1 MRIINSQF
9 IFYLFSMLQLKH
21 HKAMWCNGRKFRIKM
36 LDDKMKTS
44 DCGITAV
51 FKVTNISSRSDR
63 NPEETENRYY
73 GLLEDIIE
81 CDFNSF
87 KIILFEVKWYMLR
100 IHERDPER
108 TIIEHDNGFTMVNTR
123 AFEPSIESYV
133 LPSQREQVFYSEVP
147 GKASWSYVVRYDL
160 RGRIVKYNHVA
171 KDEDN
176 NEEEDHDYEY
186 QEQVA
191 HVVNVSDEEFE
202 EVDHPNVGDDDLIDD
217 IDNYS
222 RKNDVDDDVDRN
234 KPFTNINS
242 ELDPDTY
249 IELDEEEDD

>member
-1 MRIINSQF
+1 MRIINLQF

-44 DCGITAV
+44 DCGIIAV
-51 FKVTNISSRSDR
+51 FKVTIISSRSDR
-63 NPEETENRYY
+63 NLKETENRYY
-73 GLLEDIIE
+73 GHLEDIIE

-87 KIILFEVKWYMLR
+87 KIVLFEVKWYRLR
-100 IHERDPER
+100 MHERDPKR

-123 AFEPSIESYV
+123 AFEPGTEPYV
-133 LPSQREQVFYSEVP
+133 LPSQCEQVFYSEVP
-147 GKASWSYVVRYDL
+147 GKAGWSYVVRYDP
-160 RGRIVKYNHVA
+160 RGRPIKYNHVA

-176 NEEEDHDYEY
+176 NEEEDHDYAD
-186 QEQVA
+186 QEQVS
-191 HVVNVSDEEFE
+191 HVVNVSDE

-222 RKNDVDDDVDRN
+222 SENDVDDDVDRN
-234 KPFTNINS
+234 EPFTNIDF
-242 ELDPDTY
+242 ELDPDTDV
-249 IELDEEEDD
+249 ELDEEEDD

>member
-9 IFYLFSMLQLKH
+9 IFYLLSMLQLKH

-63 NPEETENRYY
+63 NLEETENRYY
-73 GLLEDIIE
+73 GHLEDIIE

-87 KIILFEVKWYMLR
+87 KIVLFEVKWYKLR
-100 IHERDPER
+100 MHECDPER
-108 TIIEHDNGFTMVNTR
+108 TVIEHDNGFTMVNTR
-123 AFEPSIESYV
+123 AFEPGTEPYV
-133 LPSQREQVFYSEVP
+133 LPSQCEQVFYSEVP
-147 GKASWSYVVRYDL
+147 GKAGWSYVVRYDP
-160 RGRIVKYNHVA
+160 RGRPVKYNHVA

-191 HVVNVSDEEFE
+191 HVVDVSDEEFE

-222 RKNDVDDDVDRN
+222 SKNDVDDDVDRN
-234 KPFTNINS
+234 EPFTNIDS
-242 ELDPDTY
+242 EPDPDTDV
-249 IELDEEEDD
+249 ELDEEEDD

>member
-1 MRIINSQF
+1 MRIINLQF
-9 IFYLFSMLQLKH
+9 IFYLLSMLQLKH
-21 HKAMWCNGRKFRIKM
+21 HKAMWCNGHKFRIKM

-73 GLLEDIIE
+73 GHLEDIIE

-87 KIILFEVKWYMLR
+87 KIVLFEVKWYRLR
-100 IHERDPER
+100 MHERDPER
-108 TIIEHDNGFTMVNTR
+108 TVIEHDNGFTMVNTR
-123 AFEPSIESYV
+123 AFELGTEPYV
-133 LPSQREQVFYSEVP
+133 LPSQCEQVFYSEVP
-147 GKASWSYVVRYDL
+147 SKAGWSYVVRYDP
-160 RGRIVKYNHVA
+160 RGRPVKYNHVA
-171 KDEDN
+171 EDEDN

-191 HVVNVSDEEFE
+191 HVVDVSDEEFE

-222 RKNDVDDDVDRN
+222 SENDVDDDVDRN
-234 KPFTNINS
+234 EPFTNIDS
-242 ELDPDTY
+242 EPDPDTDV
-249 IELDEEEDD
+249 ELDEEEDD